1 MEANDREQTYSFT
14 HMIDLSVGL
23 IPDAVHE
30 PLKPK
35 ITYQTHEGEG
45 AEILAR
51 LFGVEKEDFELSGG
65 KGAAAEEIT
74 TIAHAGTHVDAPW
87 HYAPTSEGKPA
98 RKIDELPVEWFFS
111 DGVILDFRHK
121 GRGEKIEVEDLQEA
135 LERIGYELKPLD
147 IVMLMTGRDKHLGSP
162 EYFLQPGLTRA
173 SVLWLCDQG
182 IKVIG
187 IDAYSLDRNFEATT
201 KEFRETGDGK
211 LLWEAHFAGIERE
224 YCQIEKLA
232 NLDQIPRSH
241 GFKVSCLPIKI
252 QDGSG
257 GWCRAVAFV

>member
-1 MEANDREQTYSFT
+1 MAHGQTFTYSR
-14 HMIDLSVGL
+14 MIDLSVGL
-23 IPDAVHE
+23 ESDAVHE

-35 ITYQTHEGEG
+35 IKYQGHEGEG

-65 KGAAAEEIT
+65 KGGAAEEIET
-74 TIAHAGTHVDAPW
+74 VAHAGTHVDAPW
-87 HYAPTSEGKPA
+87 HYAPTSEGRPA

-111 DGVILDFRHK
+111 DGVVLDFRHK
-121 GRGEKIEVEDLQEA
+121 GPGEKIEAEDLEGA
-135 LERIGYELKPLD
+135 LEKIGYEPKPLD
-147 IVMLMTGRDKHLGSP
+147 IVLIMTGRDRYLGSP

-173 SVLWLCDQG
+173 SVLWLCERG

-187 IDAYSLDRNFEATT
+187 IDAYSLDRNFEATAR
-201 KEFRETGDGK
+201 EFRETGDGR

-232 NLDQIPRSH
+232 NLDEIPRPH

-252 QDGSG
+252 KGGSG